1 MRTGADVRFQV
12 LGPWEVTGE
21 RGPVTIPAG
30 RMRVLLASLMVSIER
45 AVPIK
50 TLAERVWPE
59 RRPSRVQDTVYTYV
73 ARLRRLLGQ
82 DAIQTT
88 PGHYQLAVAPHRID
102 LWLFRDLLR
111 RARAAG
117 EAHLEL
123 DLLRQA
129 QALWRGQPF
138 TGVDSTW
145 LDHEVSPLMMDEW
158 FSATERRI
166 DLEMRSN
173 NPGDLVGELRELV
186 TAYPAREPLWVRLV
200 AALHRSGRRAE
211 ALDAY
216 QQAREVL
223 TAELGREPGD
233 ALRRTHRQVLLDGA
247 ADDSTATAGT
257 ARGMPVCRLPRDL
270 TTFRDRA
277 ELAQLRLL
285 TATIERNERLTHIV
299 VIEGPQGVGKTTLA
313 VHWAHQVAAA
323 YPDLRMH
330 LDLRGSGPGEP
341 MTASAALEALLRGVG
356 VPTDLIPPGA
366 DERAALLRGTLAGR
380 RVLLLLDNA
389 RDANQVRPM
398 LPGGDS
404 LVVVTSRARLR
415 GLSIRDGARRVTVGP
430 LPPHEALAPMGGP

>member
-1 MRTGADVRFQV
+1 MGTAADIRFQV
-12 LGPWEVTGE
+12 LGPWEVTGA
-21 RGPVTIPAG
+21 RGPVPIPAG
-30 RMRVLLASLMVSIER
+30 RMRVLLASLMMSIGR

-59 RRPSRVQDTVYTYV
+59 QRPSRVPATLHTYV

-111 RARAAG
+111 RASAAG

-158 FSATERRI
+158 FDATERRI

-173 NPGDLVGELRELV
+173 NPGDRIGELRELV
-186 TAYPAREPLWVRLV
+186 TAYPARESLWVRLV

-216 QQAREVL
+216 QQARDVL

-233 ALRRTHRQVLLDGA
+233 ALRRTHRRVLLDG
-247 ADDSTATAGT
+247 GT
-257 ARGMPVCRLPRDL
+257 AQPARGTPVCHLPREL

-277 ELAQLRLL
+277 ELAQLRRL

-299 VIEGPQGVGKTTLA
+299 AIEGPQGIGKTTLA
-313 VHWAHQVAAA
+313 VHWARQVAAA

-330 LDLRGSGPGEP
+330 LDLRGYGPGEP
-341 MTASAALEALLRGVG
+341 MTASAALEALLRGAG

-366 DERAALLRGTLAGR
+366 DERAAMLRGTLAGR

-389 RDANQVRPM
+389 RDANQVRPL
-398 LPGGDS
+398 LPGADS
-404 LVVVTSRARLR
+404 LVVVTSRTRLR
-415 GLSIRDGARRVTVGP
+415 GLSIRDGARQVTLGP
-430 LPPHEALAPMGGP
+430 LPPHEALAPVGGR